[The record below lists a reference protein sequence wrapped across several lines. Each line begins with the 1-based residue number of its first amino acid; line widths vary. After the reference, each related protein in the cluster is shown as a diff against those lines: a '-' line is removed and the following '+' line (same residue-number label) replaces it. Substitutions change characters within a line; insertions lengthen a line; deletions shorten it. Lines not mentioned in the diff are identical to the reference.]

1 MPLATLTIFAGLSSA
16 AGGGP
21 VPTTAQ
27 PAPAEAPPGSD
38 VIASHTPSSGTIYEP
53 GLLPANRAGYFRV
66 TAGDGKSLP
75 AYWMPAGTLDD
86 APSEIRTTL
95 AYRAILD
102 DPARGQFDSLIYARG
117 VVQSRP
123 TATKALRKRAAS
135 QCWDGWSCL
144 FGQVEWGGIIMRFTD
159 ENYWQNLAPYN
170 FNNQASSLYNNKD
183 NKSTVYAY
191 DPNGGGS
198 SWICMWANTA
208 TASLSA
214 FWNDNI
220 TSIYIRNI
228 NYC

>member
-1 MPLATLTIFAGLSSA
+1 
-16 AGGGP
+16 
-21 VPTTAQ
+21 
-27 PAPAEAPPGSD
+27 
-38 VIASHTPSSGTIYEP
+38 
-53 GLLPANRAGYFRV
+53 
-66 TAGDGKSLP
+66 
-75 AYWMPAGTLDD
+75 
-86 APSEIRTTL
+86 
-95 AYRAILD
+95 
-102 DPARGQFDSLIYARG
+102 
-117 VVQSRP
+117 
-123 TATKALRKRAAS
+123 
-135 QCWDGWSCL
+135 
-144 FGQVEWGGIIMRFTD
+144 MRFTD